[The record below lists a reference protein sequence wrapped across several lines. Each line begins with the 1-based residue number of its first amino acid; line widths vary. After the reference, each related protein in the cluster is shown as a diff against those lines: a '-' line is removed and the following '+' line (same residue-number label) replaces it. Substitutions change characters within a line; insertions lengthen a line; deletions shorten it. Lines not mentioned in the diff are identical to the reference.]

1 MSNNTSQQ
9 EPTPTAENGRGG
21 QEISERPISKKSIAR
36 TEPQGNNPHY
46 GKLCSNTTIQ
56 ALALLI
62 VLGMVNLVDLD
73 LVALGI
79 NRAEL
84 VDQIDVFEDHS
95 ELRQGGV
102 HESA

>member
-1 MSNNTSQQ
+1 MLHNIPKQR
-9 EPTPTAENGRGG
+9 PTPAVRCDQGG
-21 QEISERPISKKSIAR
+21 KEIDKRPVSKRILSQP
-36 TEPQGNNPHY
+36 EPHGNNPHY
-46 GKLCSNTTIQ
+46 GKLCSDTTIQ

-84 VDQIDVFEDHS
+84 VGQISIFEGS
-95 ELRQGGV
+95 TASMAR
-102 HESA
+102 